1 MQQGISQKK
10 TARLKGAQD
19 FFLRNS
25 VAFLDVSAPNI
36 FLCEEKEEKIG
47 RNQAEYLLII
57 PVHIGGV
64 LCLCQ
69 FFYCPYRMRKMCVW
83 GC

>member
-25 VAFLDVSAPNI
+25 VAFLDVSVPNI
-36 FLCEEKEEKIG
+36 KGLF
-47 RNQAEYLLII
+47 
-57 PVHIGGV
+57 
-64 LCLCQ
+64 
-69 FFYCPYRMRKMCVW
+69 RKKRENTP
-83 GC
+83 

>member
-36 FLCEEKEEKIG
+36 FLCEEKEEKIR
-47 RNQAEYLLII
+47 RN
-57 PVHIGGV
+57 PS
-64 LCLCQ
+64 
-69 FFYCPYRMRKMCVW
+69 
-83 GC
+83 